1 MSDGYPY
8 WLGWRVSVDGF
19 QDSLVAAP
27 TRGCAR
33 FGVLAILVDI
43 GYRPRLGSVRVR
55 RAQVADRWARYQGE
69 HRDRPWKTCH
79 AVDWSVVD
87 DLL

>member
-1 MSDGYPY
+1 MSACPY

-19 QDSLVAAP
+19 EQQSLVAAP

-33 FGVLAILVDI
+33 FAVLAILADI

-55 RAQVADRWARYQGE
+55 RAPVADRWARYQGE
-69 HRDRPWKTCH
+69 HRERPWDTRR